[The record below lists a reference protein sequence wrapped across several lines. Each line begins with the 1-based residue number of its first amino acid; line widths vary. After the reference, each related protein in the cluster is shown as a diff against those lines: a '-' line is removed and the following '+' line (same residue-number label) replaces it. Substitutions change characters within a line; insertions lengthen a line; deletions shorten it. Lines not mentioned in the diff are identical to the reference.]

1 MLVSVNWLMRRVR
14 ALGAVFGLVIAVPSH
29 AGRREETKETAPV
42 IRPVRTVTVE
52 HCELGE
58 SIRLAGHILVA
69 TVLTLIF
76 LRARYVA
83 SFRVKDPKT
92 SSVAMQPVLTGPCTS
107 SAKNEV

>member
-14 ALGAVFGLVIAVPSH
+14 ALGAVFGLVIAVPLH

-52 HCELGE
+52 HRKLGE
-58 SIRLAGHILVA
+58 SVRLAGHILVA

-76 LRARYVA
+76 LPARYVA
-83 SFRVKDPKT
+83 SFRVKT
-92 SSVAMQPVLTGPCTS
+92 RRRAALPCS
-107 SAKNEV
+107 LF